1 MADAK
6 SKRYEIVSNDGKK
19 AVIRFFDSHVTRTY
33 KVVDLD
39 SIEAK
44 IQNGEEIN
52 LNGCYIKDFI
62 YKQISEDTDKPLVK
76 FSARNSFWDGKVDL
90 SGAHFGDDDVF
101 FSRAHFGDGEVDFWG
116 AEFGDGNVYFGG
128 AHFGDGDVDFRYA
141 RFGNGK
147 VDFSYVKF
155 GDGGVFFND
164 ANFEDGN
171 VDFLYAKF
179 GNGDVDFS
187 NVHFGNA
194 NVDFGYAEFGDGN
207 IFFSGT
213 KFGNGTVDF
222 TRVQFGNGEC
232 YFDNISVEETN
243 FYFRNI
249 FIHSHITFCS
259 CELKKLEF
267 ENCTSY
273 DVIEFQEAT
282 DDETKAPLHNAIN
295 ELAFLN
301 FCNLG
306 TIRLNWNDYKEALM
320 AYKGDSER
328 ITDEFKMLKENYHNQ
343 GEYDWEDAAYVEFKN
358 RYREGIEVPSFEEG
372 FWKALKVW
380 CRKALLKVLSVV
392 GQYGT
397 DYTSIAKTMV
407 GVWLLWGI
415 LYALPFASIYPPNV
429 PHHCW
434 SPFYY
439 SAITFFTVGYGD
451 LSAQNFYTAALC
463 VVESFLGVFLMSYF
477 SVAVVRKILR

>member
-6 SKRYEIVSNDGKK
+6 SKRYEIVSNDGNE
-19 AVIRFFDSHVTRTY
+19 AVIHFFDSHVTRTY

-164 ANFEDGN
+164 ANFGDGN
-171 VDFLYAKF
+171 VDFLHAKF

-194 NVDFGYAEFGDGN
+194 NVDFGYTE
-207 IFFSGT
+207 
-213 KFGNGTVDF
+213 
-222 TRVQFGNGEC
+222 FGNGEC
-232 YFDNISVEETN
+232 HFENITAGETTIN
-243 FYFRNI
+243 FI
-249 FIHSHITFCS
+249 KLIIHSHITLSFKAV
-259 CELKKLEF
+259 KKLVF
-267 ENCTSY
+267 ENCTCH
-273 DVIEFQEAT
+273 DVIEFQEAIDKKT
-282 DDETKAPLHNAIN
+282 YTLIHNAIK

-306 TIRLNWNDYKEALM
+306 TIRLNWNKFKKALM

-358 RYREGIEVPSFEEG
+358 RYREGIEVPPFVPPFKEG
-372 FWKALKVW
+372 FWKALEGFWKVLKVW
-380 CRKALLKVLSVV
+380 CRKALLKLLYKV
-392 GQYGT
+392 GRYGT

-407 GVWLLWGI
+407 GVWFFWGI
-415 LYALPFASIYPPNV
+415 LYALPFASIYPPK
-429 PHHCW
+429 PDGSIDCHWW

-451 LSAQNFYTAALC
+451 LSAQNFCAAALC
-463 VVESFLGVFLMSYF
+463 VAESFLGVFLMSYF